1 MITKLAISSYKC
13 LIKHRNWGLKETG
26 DFNAKLPSA
35 SPNILSAL
43 LRAAP
48 RSLLFCV
55 LLCNCGLI
63 LEEKSRA
70 FINDISSMQGLWL
83 HITNGSEY
91 WGRVTMCIRRTEC
104 WPCPW
109 RWVLYLYL
117 LYCFLFRNIGIK
129 YKKKYIDFDCEVW
142 KYLCNYR

>member
-1 MITKLAISSYKC
+1 MITKLVISSYKR
-13 LIKHRNWGLKETG
+13 LIKHRKQGLKKTG

-35 SPNILSAL
+35 SLNILSAL

-48 RSLLFCV
+48 RNLLFCV
-55 LLCNCGLI
+55 QLCNCGLI

-83 HITNGSEY
+83 HTTNGSEN
-91 WGRVTMCIRRTEC
+91 WGKVTMCIRWTEC

-109 RWVLYLYL
+109 WWGLYLSL
-117 LYCFLFRNIGIK
+117 LDCSLWMWFLFSNIVIK
-129 YKKKYIDFDCEVW
+129 YE
-142 KYLCNYR
+142 